1 MLYPIPNPLDPGK
14 PDRSR
19 PVRLFLACLL
29 LLFTI
34 SPSVAQVEYTPADKS
49 WPSLKVHG
57 YAQIW
62 GRYSHMNPGTLIGE
76 NPVDRVWDISVRRY
90 RFGIRGRIS
99 EQFDYYLVVGNNNF
113 NTRESSLEITLLDL
127 FFNYHFADWGTLTA
141 GKTLLTG
148 LSRYAGPS
156 ASNAFGL
163 DVNFASNPYLN
174 NHDQRFRKFSVG
186 LHGLM
191 DRLQYKLVVSKPNFK
206 DEIGQLGPE
215 AVLFNDPQNVY
226 TSGYAA
232 YQFLDPEE
240 SNAFSRGTYYGRRKL
255 LNLGLGFSSESRA
268 SATLGPQGDTQVYSA
283 FSYAV
288 DLYYE
293 SKLKN
298 NQSLTFY
305 GAYFDH
311 DIGPNYLRFIGING
325 IATGV
330 DASAGLNGPGT
341 AFAASGS
348 GQILLAQLGYY
359 REFSN
364 DEDGQRGIQ
373 PFVQYQ
379 YSDLDALDEP
389 AHFFELGI
397 HYLMRENNSRL
408 TLGLQNWSVFDSD
421 TRISDERR
429 SLLVLMYQ
437 IKF

>member
-1 MLYPIPNPLDPGK
+1 MYLAYL
-14 PDRSR
+14 
-19 PVRLFLACLL
+19 LFLFITCP
-29 LLFTI
+29 
-34 SPSVAQVEYTPADKS
+34 SPAQVEYTPADKS

-62 GRYSHMNPGTLIGE
+62 GRYSQMNPGSRIGE
-76 NPVDRVWDISVRRY
+76 NPVDDVWDISVRRY

-141 GKTLLTG
+141 GKTVLTG

-186 LHGLM
+186 VHGLL
-191 DRLQYKLVVSKPNFK
+191 DRLQYKLVLAKPNFR
-206 DEIGQLGPE
+206 DEVGPLGPE
-215 AVLFNDPQNVY
+215 AILFNDPQNFY
-226 TSGYAA
+226 SSGYAS
-232 YQFLDPEE
+232 YQFLDREE
-240 SNAFSRGTYYGRRKL
+240 SNAFSRGTYYGRRSL

-268 SATLGPQGDTQVYSA
+268 SATLTPQGDTRVYAA
-283 FSYAV
+283 FSYAM
-288 DLYYE
+288 DLFYE
-293 SKLKN
+293 SRLRNK
-298 NQSLTFY
+298 QSVTFY

-311 DIGPNYLRFIGING
+311 DIGPNYVRFLGING
-325 IATGV
+325 IATGA
-330 DASAGLNGPGT
+330 DATPALNGPGT

-348 GQILLAQLGYY
+348 GKIFVAQLGYY
-359 REFSN
+359 REFSD
-364 DEDGQRGIQ
+364 DENGQRGIQ
-373 PFVQYQ
+373 PFAQYQ
-379 YSDLDALDEP
+379 YSDLDALNEP
-389 AHFFELGI
+389 AHFLELGI

-408 TLGLQNWSVFDSD
+408 TLGIQNWSVFDSS
-421 TRISDERR
+421 TRTSDDRR